1 MKHFLDLASWPTD
14 ELLHILNLAEHL
26 KREWQSG
33 GNRPVLQGRLL
44 GMIFQ
49 KPSLRT
55 RVSFHAAMKHLG
67 GDAVTLGPQDIGLGK
82 RESVADIARVLSSY
96 VDVIMARVF
105 DHNDVV
111 TLAENSTVPV
121 INGLSDD
128 YHPCQGMAD
137 MLTIKERFGRLRGLK
152 LAYVGDGNNVA
163 ASLLYAAIHFGMNF
177 AIATPEGYELPPHI
191 RDTAAALPGFGAVQI
206 DMDTRPERAVDGA
219 DILYT
224 DTWTSMGQED
234 EYEERRNA
242 FAPYQVNSDLLQRAD
257 RQAIV
262 MHCLPAHRGDEITDA
277 VADGAQS
284 AIFQQAENRLHAQK
298 AILVHLLVNR

>member
-1 MKHFLDLASWPTD
+1 MKHFLDLASWSTD
-14 ELLHILNLAEHL
+14 ELLHILHLAEHL
-26 KREWQSG
+26 KLEWQSG
-33 GNRPVLQGRLL
+33 GNRPVLNGRLL

-67 GDAVTLGPQDIGLGK
+67 GDAVTLGPQDIGLGE
-82 RESVADIARVLSSY
+82 RESVADVSRVLSSY

-105 DHNDVV
+105 EHSDIE
-111 TLAENSTVPV
+111 TLAEHSQAPV
-121 INGLSDD
+121 INGLSDA

-137 MLTIKERFGRLRGLK
+137 ILTIKERFGRLRGLK

-163 ASLLYAAIHFGMNF
+163 ASLLYAAVHFGLNF
-177 AIATPEGYELPPHI
+177 AIATPEGYELPPEV
-191 RDTAAALPGFGAVQI
+191 RETAAAMPGYGAVQI
-206 DMDTRPERAVDGA
+206 EMDTYAERAVMDA
-219 DILYT
+219 DVIYT
-224 DTWTSMGQED
+224 DTWISMGQEG
-234 EYEERRNA
+234 ETNERRDV
-242 FAPYQVNSDLLQRAD
+242 FAPYQVNENLLGIAN

-262 MHCLPAHRGDEITDA
+262 MHCLPAHRGDEITDR
-277 VADGAQS
+277 VADGSQS